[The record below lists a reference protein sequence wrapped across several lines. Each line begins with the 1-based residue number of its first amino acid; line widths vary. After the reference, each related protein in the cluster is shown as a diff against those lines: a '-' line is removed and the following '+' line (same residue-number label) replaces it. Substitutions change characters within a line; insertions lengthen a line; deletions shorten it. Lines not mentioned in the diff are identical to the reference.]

1 MTIKEMISEIL
12 ETVRTINNKCP
23 WFRVTYSFQY
33 SNGDSGIGSCNVRIG
48 KFTNKTLH
56 EACDVIREKFFCGD
70 DVSILVFGAIRL
82 DDYEEVE

>member
-33 SNGDSGIGSCNVRIG
+33 SSGDNGIGSCNVRIG
-48 KFTNKTLH
+48 KLTNKTLR
-56 EACDVIREKFFCGD
+56 EACDVIREKFFCAD
-70 DVSILVFGAIRL
+70 DVSILILGATRL
-82 DDYEEVE
+82 DDYEEDE